1 MLQLR
6 FEIMKALVKDIPTD
20 SAPWPVG
27 LRLEDRP
34 IPENVGPDEVLIKV
48 VAAGIC
54 GTDSGIYHCKN
65 SLRNEMIKV
74 HGDSVI
80 IGHEFCGRIQKAGI
94 EALLRLAEIVEHD
107 SRLDPEIESFVRGRS
122 STQLVADSS
131 FLAFLQEHFIAS
143 AEMHITCGWCY
154 QCRLGDKH
162 VCRNT
167 VIKGVHSDG
176 AFAEYVKV
184 PGRNLVLFRAGEIPT
199 SIIAFMDAIGN
210 AVHTVQSANLV
221 GQNVVILG
229 AGTQGVMATAIAHRS
244 GASRIYV
251 TDFSNASRGMTHEKV
266 ENNRFALAKRFG
278 AAECFDL
285 ALPEERERMKKRVM
299 EDTNGTGADVA
310 LEMSGSYSA
319 YRDAFDLLRMGGE
332 FVLLGIP
339 EGEVKMDFARDVIF
353 RGLTIRGVIGR
364 RVFQTW
370 EVMRNMLSAGLAKE
384 FLDSGFV
391 SRELPLEQYD
401 EGFAALARG
410 EALKVI
416 LKP

>member
-1 MLQLR
+1 
-6 FEIMKALVKDIPTD
+6 MKALVKDKPSETK
-20 SAPWPVG
+20 PWQIG

-34 IPENVGPDEVLIKV
+34 IPQDIGPDEVLIKV

-65 SLRNEMIKV
+65 SIRNEMIKV
-74 HGDSVI
+74 RGDSVI
-80 IGHEFCGRIQKAGI
+80 IGHEFCGKIQKAGPD
-94 EALLRLAEIVEHD
+94 ALRRLADIVEHHSKID
-107 SRLDPEIESFVRGRS
+107 QEVDGFVRGRPS
-122 STQLVADSS
+122 AQLAVDANLAG
-131 FLAFLQEHFIAS
+131 FLHEHFIAS

-154 QCRLGDKH
+154 QCRIGEQH

-167 VIKGVHSDG
+167 IIKGVHADG

-184 PGRNLVLFRAGEIPT
+184 PGRNLVLFRSGELPT

-229 AGTQGVMATAIAHRS
+229 AGTQGVMATAIAQRS
-244 GASRIYV
+244 GASRIYI
-251 TDFSNASRGMTHEKV
+251 TDFSNRARGMTHEKL
-266 ENNRFALAKRFG
+266 EKNRFAFARRFG
-278 AAECFDL
+278 AVDCFDL
-285 ALPEERERMKKRVM
+285 ALPEERDRMKKRVM
-299 EDTNGTGADVA
+299 EDTNGTGVDVA

-319 YRDAFDLLRMGGE
+319 YRDAFETLRMGGE
-332 FVLLGIP
+332 FVLLGLP
-339 EGEVKMDFARDVIF
+339 EGEAKMDFARDVIF

-364 RVFQTW
+364 RVFETW
-370 EVMRNMLSAGLAKE
+370 EVMRNMLSAGLAQE

-391 SRELPLEQYD
+391 SRELPLEQYE

>member
-1 MLQLR
+1 
-6 FEIMKALVKDIPTD
+6 MKALVKDKPTER
-20 SAPWPVG
+20 APWPTG

-34 IPENVGPDEVLIKV
+34 IPEDMGPDEVLLKV
-48 VAAGIC
+48 LAAGIC
-54 GTDSGIYHCKN
+54 GTDSGIYNCKN
-65 SLRNEMIKV
+65 SLRSEMLKIQ
-74 HGDSVI
+74 GDSVI
-80 IGHEFCGRIQKAGI
+80 IGHEFCGQIQRAGA
-94 EALLRLAEIVEHD
+94 EALMRLAEIVEHH
-107 SRLDPEIESFVRGRS
+107 SRLDPAVEAFVRGRPS
-122 STQLVADSS
+122 AQLAADAK
-131 FLAFLQEHFIAS
+131 FPRFLQDHFIAS

-154 QCRLGDKH
+154 QCRLGDQH

-167 VIKGVHSDG
+167 IIKGVHADG

-184 PGRNLVLFRAGEIPT
+184 PARNLVLFRAGELPV

-210 AVHTVQSANLV
+210 AVHTVQSADLV
-221 GQNVVILG
+221 GQNVVVLG
-229 AGTQGVMATAIAHRS
+229 TGTQGVMATAIAHRS
-244 GASRIYV
+244 GAARIYA
-251 TDFSNASRGMTHEKV
+251 TDFSNPARGMTHDKLDR
-266 ENNRFALAKRFG
+266 NRFALARRFG
-278 AAECFDL
+278 AADCFDL

-299 EDTNGTGADVA
+299 EDTNGTGVDVA

-319 YRDAFDLLRMGGE
+319 YRDAFELLRMGGT

-339 EGEVKMDFARDVIF
+339 EGEVKVDFARDVIF

-370 EVMRNMLSAGLAKE
+370 EVMRNILAAGLAKE
-384 FLDSGFV
+384 FLESGFV
-391 SRELPLEQYD
+391 SRELPLEQFE

>member
-1 MLQLR
+1 
-6 FEIMKALVKDIPTD
+6 MKALVKDKP
-20 SAPWPVG
+20 SENAPWPTG

-34 IPENVGPDEVLIKV
+34 IPQDTGPDEVLIKV

-54 GTDSGIYHCKN
+54 GTDSGIYYCKN
-65 SLRNEMIKV
+65 SLRNEMLKV
-74 HGDSVI
+74 QSDSVI
-80 IGHEFCGRIQKAGI
+80 IGHEFCGKIQKAGP
-94 EALLRLAEIVEHD
+94 EALVRLAEIVEHH
-107 SRLDPEIESFVRGRS
+107 SRLDPDVENFVRGRTAHELAS
-122 STQLVADSS
+122 DSR
-131 FLAFLQEHFIAS
+131 FEAFLHEHFIAS

-154 QCRLGDKH
+154 QCRLGDQH

-167 VIKGVHSDG
+167 VIKGVHADG

-184 PGRNLVLFRAGEIPT
+184 PGRNLVLFRTGELPT

-210 AVHTVQSANLV
+210 AVHTVQSADLV
-221 GQNVVILG
+221 GQNVLVLG

-251 TDFSNASRGMTHEKV
+251 TDFSNPARGTAHEKL
-266 ENNRFALAKRFG
+266 EKYRFALARRFG
-278 AAECFDL
+278 AVDCFDL
-285 ALPEERERMKKRVM
+285 GLAGERERMKRRIM
-299 EDTNGTGADVA
+299 EETNGTGVDVA

-319 YRDAFDLLRMGGE
+319 YRDAFDFIRMGGA

-339 EGEVKMDFARDVIF
+339 EGEVKIDFARDVIF
-353 RGLTIRGVIGR
+353 RGLSIRAVIGR
-364 RVFQTW
+364 RVFETW
-370 EVMRNMLSAGLAKE
+370 EVMRNILSAGLAHE

-391 SRELPLEQYD
+391 SHELPLERYE

>member
-1 MLQLR
+1 
-6 FEIMKALVKDIPTD
+6 MKALIKEKPSD
-20 SAPWPVG
+20 STPWKVG

-34 IPENVGPDEVLIKV
+34 IPDDIGPDEVLIKV

-54 GTDSGIYHCKN
+54 GTDSGIYNCKA
-65 SLRNEMIKV
+65 SLRNEMLKLKS
-74 HGDSVI
+74 DSVI
-80 IGHEFCGRIQKAGI
+80 VGHEFCGKIQKAGSD
-94 EALLRLAEIVEHD
+94 ALVRLGEIVEHQ
-107 SRLDPEIESFVRGRS
+107 SRIDPAIENFVRGRS
-122 STQLVADSS
+122 STQLASDSNFGG
-131 FLAFLQEHFIAS
+131 FLHEHFIAS

-154 QCRLGDKH
+154 QCRIGEQH

-167 VIKGVHSDG
+167 IIKGVHADG

-184 PGRNLVLFRAGEIPT
+184 PSRNLVLFRAGELPT

-210 AVHTVQSANLV
+210 AVHTVQSADLV
-221 GQNVVILG
+221 GQNVVVLG

-251 TDFSNASRGMTHEKV
+251 TDFSNPGRGMTHDKV
-266 ENNRFALAKRFG
+266 DKNRFAFARRFG
-278 AAECFDL
+278 AIDCFDL
-285 ALPEERERMKKRVM
+285 ALPEERDRMKRRIM
-299 EDTNGTGADVA
+299 EDTNGTGVDVA

-319 YRDAFDLLRMGGE
+319 YRDAFELLRMGGK
-332 FVLLGIP
+332 FVLLGLP
-339 EGEVKMDFARDVIF
+339 EGEMKMDFARDVIF
-353 RGLTIRGVIGR
+353 RGLTVHGVIGR

-370 EVMRNMLSAGLAKE
+370 EVMRHILTAGLGKE

-391 SRELPLEQYD
+391 SRELPLEQYE